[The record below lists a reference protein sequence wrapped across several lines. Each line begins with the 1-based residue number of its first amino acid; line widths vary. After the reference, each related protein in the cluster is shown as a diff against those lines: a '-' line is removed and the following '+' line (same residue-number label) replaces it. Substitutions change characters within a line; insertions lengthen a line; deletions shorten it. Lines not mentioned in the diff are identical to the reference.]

1 MGIKS
6 KRVSFVFDEQ
16 ALKTL
21 EQPTSRDD
29 WAAMGWVESPNFTR
43 ALNLSALRRPLRSLI
58 IRDPATGEEREVWI
72 PRLATFRP
80 ALGPERGE

>member
-21 EQPTSRDD
+21 EQPSSADD
-29 WAAMGWVESPNFTR
+29 WAAMGRVESPNCTR
-43 ALNLSALRRPLRSLI
+43 ALNRSAPRQPLHALI
-58 IRDPATGEEREVWI
+58 IRDPATGEGREVWI
-72 PRLATFRP
+72 PPLATFPPDRN
-80 ALGPERGE
+80 PETGQ